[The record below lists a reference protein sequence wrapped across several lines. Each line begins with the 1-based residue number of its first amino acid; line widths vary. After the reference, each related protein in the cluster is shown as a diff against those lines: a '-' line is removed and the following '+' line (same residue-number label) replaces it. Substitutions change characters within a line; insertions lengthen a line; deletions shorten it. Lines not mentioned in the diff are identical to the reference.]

1 MNPYEAD
8 PNKIPPGDRYAD
20 VPFYG
25 RYQPQPNDFR
35 PDPQHIQ
42 SYSESSIKYWNSI
55 IEQCT
60 PNIRIYE
67 NTDGGRDVFALG
79 TVIVKSS
86 HLKPQL
92 EGRRSS
98 RDYSLADENELEA
111 TKLAR
116 RALTEVKVPEI
127 YFAGKVSSQTNR
139 HPCLFVG

>member
-1 MNPYEAD
+1 M
-8 PNKIPPGDRYAD
+8 
-20 VPFYG
+20 
-25 RYQPQPNDFR
+25 
-35 PDPQHIQ
+35 
-42 SYSESSIKYWNSI
+42 

-67 NTDGGRDVFALG
+67 NNDGGRDVFALG

-98 RDYSLADENELEA
+98 RDYSLADRNEVGA

-116 RALTEVKVPEI
+116 RALTGVKVPDI
-127 YFAGKVSSQTNR
+127 YFAGKVSSQPNR
-139 HPCLFVG
+139 HPSLFIG